1 MEHFMAWFI
10 PILSIITTSLT
21 TLATW
26 NLRIS
31 AATMKELAETVKML
45 QIEIAR
51 HDVRLDHLERSVKNE

>member
-1 MEHFMAWFI
+1 MWHEWFI
-10 PILSIITTSLT
+10 PVLSIITTALT

-31 AATMKELAETVKML
+31 SEALKDLTEAVRQL

-51 HDVRLDHLERSVKNE
+51 HDVRLDHLERRVGDPK